1 MTKKYAV
8 ILGVLFAALTIVMRL
23 VPHPW
28 NFTPVGAL
36 LLYTGFILPRRYL
49 ILPLV
54 VLAVS
59 DFIIG
64 AYDFRIMAAVYGS
77 YGLLIFVSYSLR
89 RHYSLATIFTA
100 SLGGSLLFFFITN
113 AAVWLWS
120 GMYPGDLSGLVM
132 SYIAGIPFFRNSVVG
147 DLFYTTVFFGAYEAV
162 RYLSFLRLLVLAKAG
177 KESIDSRCTFR

>member
-1 MTKKYAV
+1 MSKKYAV
-8 ILGVLFAALTIVMRL
+8 ILGTLFAALTIIMRL

-54 VLAVS
+54 VLAAS
-59 DFIIG
+59 DIIIG
-64 AYDFRIMAAVYGS
+64 TYDFRIMAAVYGS
-77 YGLLIFVSYSLR
+77 YGLLIFASYSLR
-89 RHYSLATIFTA
+89 RHYSWPTVLMT

-120 GMYPGDLSGLVM
+120 GMYPSDLPGLIM
-132 SYIAGIPFFRNSVVG
+132 SYIAGIPFFRNSLAG
-147 DLFYTTVFFGAYEAV
+147 DLFYTAAFFGIYE
-162 RYLSFLRLLVLAKAG
+162 LIKESSWKIIRLLK
-177 KESIDSRCTFR
+177 KIKYQSSC